1 MQIAL
6 IVLLLLLGTAC
17 DAPPPPTL
25 ISSNATI
32 SPVTPADPTA
42 ATDDWITIAPGI
54 EQRTVT
60 PGASALAQMISLRI
74 DPALLT
80 FRAHYE
86 PGVARSLA
94 QWQAALPDA
103 QVIVNANFF
112 TPEDTILGMLVSDG
126 AVYGS
131 TYRDRGGMFSLRG
144 GVPRI
149 QYLIN
154 EPYQGEPLDQA
165 VQAFPMLVLDGASAY
180 TNARDVRA
188 SRRTVIGM
196 DRAGRVILM
205 ATPGIGLGLYDL
217 SAWLP
222 AAGLDL
228 VSAFNLDGG
237 GSTMMSIAATGYMLN
252 SIDAV
257 PAVLAAYYK

>member
-1 MQIAL
+1 MRIAFIAL
-6 IVLLLLLGTAC
+6 LLVCAAC
-17 DAPPPPTL
+17 NAPLPSAPV
-25 ISSNATI
+25 SANATI
-32 SPVTPADPTA
+32 SPVTLAAPTPMP
-42 ATDDWITIAPGI
+42 DDWATIAPGLQ
-54 EQRTVT
+54 QRTVI
-60 PGASALAQMISLRI
+60 PNASALAQMISLRI
-74 DPALLT
+74 DPDLLT
-80 FRAHYE
+80 FRVHYA
-86 PGVARSLA
+86 PGMARSLA
-94 QWQAALPDA
+94 QWQEALPDA

-112 TPEDTILGMLVSDG
+112 TPEHTILGMLVSDG
-126 AVYGS
+126 SVYGS
-131 TYRDRGGMFSLRG
+131 SYRDRGGMFSLRG

-149 QYLIN
+149 QSLIR
-154 EPYQGEPLDQA
+154 EPYQGEALEQA
-165 VQAFPMLVLDGASAY
+165 VQAFPMLVLDGSSAY

-196 DRAGRVILM
+196 DRSGHVILM

-222 AAGLDL
+222 EAGLDL

-237 GSTMMSIAATGYMLN
+237 GSTMMGILTTGYMLN